1 MPTFTTDDGVRL
13 HYLDEGS
20 GTPVVLVAGFRAPAT
35 SWRYQ
40 TPALLE
46 KGFRVLSLDRRSHG
60 PSEDTA
66 EGQTMQRHGADI
78 GNFLDALGL
87 DDVALVGGS
96 MGASASWAYL
106 GRSGGA
112 RLRAIVSVDQTP
124 KMLNEGDWSNG
135 FYGYTPE
142 NRDTYFSAGIPRTG
156 QAPKRDLKTVRRM
169 MKAIDV
175 SLWEMLTQRKIAPNL
190 LHLLHDH
197 AVADWR
203 DTIASSG
210 VPVLM
215 VAARHSDYWPSAH
228 ATAMAELNPRVT
240 AAVVDSG
247 HAVNIE
253 APEAFNRTLIE
264 FLSKD

>member
-1 MPTFTTDDGVRL
+1 MATFTTDDGVRL

-20 GTPVVLVAGFRAPAT
+20 GTPIVLVAGFRAPAT

-40 TPALLE
+40 TRALLE

-60 PSEDTA
+60 ESEDPV
-66 EGQTMQRHGADI
+66 EGHTLDRHGADL
-78 GNFLDALGL
+78 GNFLDALDL
-87 DDVALVGGS
+87 NDVALVGGS

-124 KMLNEGDWSNG
+124 KMLNEGDWPNG
-135 FYGYTPE
+135 FYGYAPE
-142 NRDTYFSAGIPRTG
+142 NRDTYFAAGIPRTG
-156 QAPKRDLKTVRRM
+156 HAPKRDLRTVRRM

-175 SLWEMLTQRKIAPNL
+175 SVWEMLTQRRISPNL
-190 LHLLHDH
+190 LSLLHDH

-215 VAARHSDYWPSAH
+215 VAAKNSDYWPSAH
-228 ATAMAELNPRVT
+228 ATAMAERNPLVST
-240 AAVVDSG
+240 AVLDSG

-253 APEAFNRTLIE
+253 APDAFNRTLIE
-264 FLSKD
+264 FLSED